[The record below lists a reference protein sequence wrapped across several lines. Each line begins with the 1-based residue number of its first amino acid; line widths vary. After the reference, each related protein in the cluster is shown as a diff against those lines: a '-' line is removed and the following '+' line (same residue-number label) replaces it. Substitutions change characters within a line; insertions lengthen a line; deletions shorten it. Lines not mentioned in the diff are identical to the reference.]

1 MNLKALYENL
11 LNERTQVK
19 VVESVKEERV
29 IGAGERI
36 YEGLKTSKPT
46 VKRRKAVRLEE
57 SEETKATKL
66 RKSYMKDED
75 KIKES
80 SGEVKYAKHKRARVS
95 ESSEEVKYAKHRRI
109 RPKSKR
115 TERVSEASSLR
126 QRFMESVEVK
136 PKLDRRQAFL
146 ESVATT
152 KSRKEEPRLLKEASD
167 SEEIED
173 VVEDEEVVDAPP
185 AQEDSETKFTLED
198 AIVTEEFETP
208 QDEFEVEVDAGTSND
223 SVDGETSGFTLEDAI
238 VIEDDLVLT
247 IAKDSGH
254 MLTIT
259 VKEIDLEGED
269 AVFVQADSQPEKPEE
284 VEEDLEGVEEDLEGV
299 EEEE

>member
-75 KIKES
+75 KIEES

-95 ESSEEVKYAKHRRI
+95 ESSEEDKYAKHRRI

-152 KSRKEEPRLLKEASD
+152 KSRKEEPRLLKEAAD

-185 AQEDSETKFTLED
+185 AQEASETEFTIED
-198 AIVTEEFETP
+198 AIVM
-208 QDEFEVEVDAGTSND
+208 
-223 SVDGETSGFTLEDAI
+223 
-238 VIEDDLVLT
+238 EDDLVLT

-284 VEEDLEGVEEDLEGV
+284 VEEDLEGVEE
-299 EEEE
+299 EE